1 MADGPV
7 KVPLYS
13 LPLPAFKAAI
23 HDRICSALP
32 GPALEIT
39 SEEQAAFSS
48 ALENLHDFLRANVHG
63 LVSQYSLGTRE
74 GFLWKGSVAERRFI
88 AALPILEESGPNGA
102 TPKKLTSMPSVL
114 SAPANMERMAEQS
127 APVAAYNLDFLPTF
141 GVPSPPA
148 SGGSSP
154 LHPLSQ
160 TTATAQHSNLRPPKP
175 GTGSA
180 LDPSILSTDSPSVGR
195 DNNNPF
201 NSPTTR
207 SHGSNPFDGTQGQN
221 PFDSP
226 LREPSAALQPILDKI
241 PDLSFMLSDKL
252 SEPAASLQAVPG
264 TGAAQPR
271 TSVDEWGDFS
281 GQPSASQER
290 GANPAI
296 AAPGTSI
303 DDWGNFSGPPSGN
316 VDSTAAQQTV
326 VKPRA
331 SLEEWGDFNG

>member
-7 KVPLYS
+7 EVPLYS

-32 GPALEIT
+32 GPALKIT

-48 ALENLHDFLRANVHG
+48 ALENLHDFLKANAHG
-63 LVSQYSLGTRE
+63 LVSQHSFGTRE
-74 GFLWKGSVAERRFI
+74 GFLWKGSIAERRFI
-88 AALPILEESGPNGA
+88 AALPVLEETGTNGA
-102 TPKKLTSMPSVL
+102 TPKKVTSMPSVL

-127 APVAAYNLDFLPTF
+127 APVATFNLDFLPTF

-175 GTGSA
+175 GTGST
-180 LDPSILSTDSPSVGR
+180 LDPSNLSTDSPLAGR
-195 DNNNPF
+195 DDNNPF
-201 NSPTTR
+201 NSPTLR
-207 SHGSNPFDGTQGQN
+207 SQGSNPFDGPPGQN

-252 SEPAASLQAVPG
+252 SEPAAALQAVPSL
-264 TGAAQPR
+264 GAAQPR

-281 GQPSASQER
+281 GHPSASQES
-290 GANPAI
+290 GANPASDP
-296 AAPGTSI
+296 PGPSV
-303 DDWGNFSGPPSGN
+303 DDWGNFSSPPSGN
-316 VDSTAAQQTV
+316 TDLTAAQQNV

-331 SLEEWGDFNG
+331 SLEERGDFNG